1 MSDDHVIRVV
11 VIDDHEMILQSI
23 VHLLQMDPEI
33 VVVVAALSAAQGFEI
48 TPQGRPDIVII
59 DYHLADMDAPEAI
72 KRLLGIH
79 PEVQI
84 ITFSGMDLPGSQYA
98 SMKAGSFAW
107 VRKARAIQELRDTVK
122 HVVAGHM
129 IVGEEME
136 SLPTMDQLAVRYL
149 PLLELSSGRIIG
161 FEALIRWQHPQ
172 RGLLYPD
179 SFLQVAQET
188 GFIADMD
195 KWVRGQVLDQLAKW
209 QKSYP
214 STSRLWMSVNLS
226 ASEVT
231 DPELFESIS
240 QAVEAAGIV
249 RTQPVVATPQQKRWS
264 RWVFTNVKQ
273 PSRLIEGK

>member
-1 MSDDHVIRVV
+1 
-11 VIDDHEMILQSI
+11 
-23 VHLLQMDPEI
+23 
-33 VVVVAALSAAQGFEI
+33 
-48 TPQGRPDIVII
+48 
-59 DYHLADMDAPEAI
+59 
-72 KRLLGIH
+72 
-79 PEVQI
+79 
-84 ITFSGMDLPGSQYA
+84 
-98 SMKAGSFAW
+98 
-107 VRKARAIQELRDTVK
+107 
-122 HVVAGHM
+122 M